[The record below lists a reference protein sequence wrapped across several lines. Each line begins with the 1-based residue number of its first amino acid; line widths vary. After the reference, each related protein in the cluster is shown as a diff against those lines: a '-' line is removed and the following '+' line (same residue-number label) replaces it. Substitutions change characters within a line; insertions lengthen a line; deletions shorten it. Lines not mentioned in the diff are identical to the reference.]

1 MSEVVLFVPKNA
13 YGGYNCS
20 VELQKTDG
28 GGCRV
33 FLRPASASNYVNED
47 DLQLLMGLDKIKRY
61 PFEHNG
67 VRIEKMF
74 VPEYEL
80 RLSKSR
86 RPLNFDEAV
95 AYMSKVNTFELVR

>member
-1 MSEVVLFVPKNA
+1 MSEEVTLFVPKNA

-20 VELQKTDG
+20 VELHKTEG

-61 PFEHNG
+61 PFEHKG
-67 VRIEKMF
+67 IRIEKVF
-74 VPEYEL
+74 VPEYEI
-80 RLSKSR
+80 RFSKNR

-95 AYMSKVNTFELVR
+95 VFMNSIKTFRIQ